1 MEGLLTLT
9 EASQLTGLGIAK
21 IKKNPLIKK
30 KLVNGKILFCE
41 EDLEKIRQELE
52 YRKKIR
58 INHIPFKKKIIEVD
72 REKYVTAYNLHQIT
86 NLNPVTIHQLL
97 QKGKIKFDNWNDAKF
112 FPKKEAMEIVNRYLE
127 YKKNKK
133 DKKDGTKQSSDK

>member
-21 IKKNPLIKK
+21 IKNNPLIKK

-58 INHIPFKKKIIEVD
+58 INH
-72 REKYVTAYNLHQIT
+72 
-86 NLNPVTIHQLL
+86 
-97 QKGKIKFDNWNDAKF
+97 KFENWNDAKF